1 MDRNNELK
9 KRKHIE
15 YSKKI
20 LTVSYI
26 IAVALTTFCC
36 YLTLTYRD
44 ASIISNIALA
54 CWVEVS
60 VGNGF
65 YYWKARS
72 ENKIKMM
79 SSIEDREIRERINLE
94 KDY

>member
-1 MDRNNELK
+1 MMKYQMKYKEF
-9 KRKHIE
+9 
-15 YSKKI
+15 SKKI
-20 LTVSYI
+20 LIASYI
-26 IAVALTTFCC
+26 IAIAVTAFCC
-36 YLTLTYRD
+36 YLALTYRD
-44 ASIISNIALA
+44 TSTISSIALA
-54 CWVEVS
+54 CWAEVS

-79 SSIEDREIRERINLE
+79 ANMKKELLDKINLE

>member
-1 MDRNNELK
+1 MMGRK
-9 KRKHIE
+9 KKHKKKHKE
-15 YSKKI
+15 FSKKI
-20 LTVSYI
+20 LIASYI
-26 IAVALTTFCC
+26 IAITVTAFCC
-36 YLTLTYRD
+36 YLALTYRD
-44 ASIISNIALA
+44 ASTISNIALA
-54 CWVEVS
+54 CWAEVS

-79 SSIEDREIRERINLE
+79 ASMEKELLDKINLE

>member
-1 MDRNNELK
+1 MMESQK
-9 KRKHIE
+9 KRKE
-15 YSKKI
+15 FSKKI
-20 LTVSYI
+20 LIVSYI
-26 IAVALTTFCC
+26 IAIMVTAFCC
-36 YLTLTYRD
+36 YLALTYRD
-44 ASIISNIALA
+44 TSAVSNIALA
-54 CWVEVS
+54 CWAEVS

-79 SSIEDREIRERINLE
+79 ASMEKELLDKINLE